1 MQLRLINKTSSI
13 SFDEGYIT
21 FNITKLLNKKIITNV
36 KVPPNL
42 NYFRLS
48 TTKIISENHL
58 PLQVDNIVLD
68 DI

>member
-21 FNITKLLNKKIITNV
+21 FNITKLLDKKIITNV
-36 KVPPNL
+36 KVPLNL